1 MHLVVNVS
9 KEMNKWACVNAKKGT
24 KPKENKNQ
32 LAHTEQ
38 SDFLFHISNCA
49 SQAIFQ
55 FLYGIHINFGGDNIF
70 LFWFDLLSYVSVIVC
85 GSFFGGIHK

>member
-1 MHLVVNVS
+1 MNIKCCERSRKNIKYTHAFRVVNVL

-38 SDFLFHISNCA
+38 SDFLFHH
-49 SQAIFQ
+49 F
-55 FLYGIHINFGGDNIF
+55 
-70 LFWFDLLSYVSVIVC
+70 
-85 GSFFGGIHK
+85 